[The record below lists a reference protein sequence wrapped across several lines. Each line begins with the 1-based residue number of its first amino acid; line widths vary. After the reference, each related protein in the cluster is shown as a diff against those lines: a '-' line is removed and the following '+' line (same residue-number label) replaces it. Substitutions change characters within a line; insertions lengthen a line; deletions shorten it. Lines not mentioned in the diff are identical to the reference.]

1 MLKCRVANLIG
12 VGSAALIALLLPLLM
27 AAAGTVLSGRL
38 TSSDNQE
45 HDNPSP
51 KLPDGR
57 QRAFPTAEG
66 FGAAAVGGRGGRIFY
81 VTTVKESGPGTLREC
96 IEAAGPRNCVFRVAG
111 TIILDDA
118 PLIIRNPFITIAG
131 ETAPGGGIAIRNS
144 KRQPRPSVSIE
155 TNDVIIRHI
164 RIRPGP
170 HAVEACCSGALGLYT
185 KAATN
190 IMLDHLSVS
199 WGSDET
205 VDSEDATNITLQ
217 WALVGEPLLN
227 GGPGKRNRARN
238 ALFTKGGNITVHHS
252 LFVHGQFRNPQ
263 IKMAVPG
270 AVADVVN
277 NVLFSPQWQ
286 YVITLGDEWTKINAN
301 IVGNYK
307 VAGKKITSDRLVHLM
322 PESGKGFSVYL
333 SDNVDETYRTDEH
346 QREDAALEPQFRRY
360 IVAEPFTVPAV
371 RTTSPERAYLD
382 VLENAGAT
390 KPKRDAVDE
399 RLVRQVRNRSG
410 KLLESDPEKVGGWPE
425 LADGAAYPDGDKDGI
440 DDGWEKRSG
449 LDPTNPQDGAADK
462 DGDGWTN
469 FEEFTHELAGDDQ
482 ALVTSRPVS
491 KEAPPD

>member
-1 MLKCRVANLIG
+1 MLKRRVANLIG
-12 VGSAALIALLLPLLM
+12 VSFAVLITLLLASLIAD
-27 AAAGTVLSGRL
+27 AGVTALSERL
-38 TSSDNQE
+38 TRSENDNL
-45 HDNPSP
+45 SP
-51 KLPDGR
+51 NLPDGR

-81 VTTVKESGPGTLREC
+81 VTTVEESGPGTLRQC
-96 IEAAGPRNCVFRVAG
+96 IEATGPRNCVFRVAG
-111 TIILDDA
+111 TIVLDDA
-118 PLIIRNPFITIAG
+118 PLVIRNPFITIAG

-144 KRQPRPSVSIE
+144 DQQIRPSVSIE

-190 IMLDHLSVS
+190 IMLDHISFS

-205 VDSEDATNITLQ
+205 VDSEDATNFTLQ
-217 WALVGEPLLN
+217 WALIGEPLLK

-238 ALFTKGGNITVHHS
+238 ALFTQGGTLTVHHS
-252 LFVHGQFRNPQ
+252 LFVDGQFRNPQ
-263 IKMAVPG
+263 IKMAEPG

-277 NVLFSPQWQ
+277 NVLFSPRWQ
-286 YVITLGDEWTKINAN
+286 YVITLGDEWSKINAN

-307 VAGKKITSDRLVHLM
+307 IAGKKITSDHLVHILE
-322 PESGKGFSVYL
+322 ESGKGFSVYL
-333 SDNVDETYRTDEH
+333 RDNFDETYRDDEH
-346 QREDAALEPQFRRY
+346 QREDAALAPKFRRY
-360 IVAEPFTVPAV
+360 VVNEPFIAPPV
-371 RTTSPERAYLD
+371 RTTSAERAYLD

-410 KLLESDPEKVGGWPE
+410 KLLESDPEEVGGWPQLE
-425 LADGAAYPDGDKDGI
+425 SGAAYPDEDGDGI
-440 DDGWEKRSG
+440 EDRWEQLSG
-449 LDPTNPQDGAADK
+449 LDPTDSQDGASDK

-469 FEEFTHELAGDDQ
+469 FEEFTHQLAGD
-482 ALVTSRPVS
+482 V
-491 KEAPPD
+491 

>member
-1 MLKCRVANLIG
+1 MSKRRVTNPIG
-12 VGSAALIALLLPLLM
+12 VGFAVVITLLLASLIAD
-27 AAAGTVLSGRL
+27 AGVTVLSERL
-38 TSSDNQE
+38 TSSKNQE
-45 HDNPSP
+45 HSMLSS

-66 FGAAAVGGRGGRIFY
+66 FGAAAVGGRGGRVIF
-81 VTTVKESGPGTLREC
+81 VTTIEESGPGTLREC

-118 PLIIRNPFITIAG
+118 PLVIRNPFITIAG

-144 KRQPRPSVSIE
+144 NKQVRPSLAIE

-190 IMLDHLSVS
+190 IMLDHISFS

-205 VDSEDATNITLQ
+205 VDSESATNFTLQ

-227 GGPGKRNRARN
+227 GGPGKKNRARN

-252 LFVHGQFRNPQ
+252 LFVDGQFRNPQ
-263 IKMAVPG
+263 IKMAEPG

-286 YVITLGDEWTKINAN
+286 YVITLGDEWAKINAN

-307 VAGKKITSDRLVHLM
+307 VAGKKITSDHLVHLLE
-322 PESGKGFSVYL
+322 ESGKGFSVYL
-333 SDNVDETYRTDEH
+333 RDNFDETYHTNAH
-346 QREDAALEPQFRRY
+346 QREDAVLTPKFRRY
-360 IVAEPFTVPAV
+360 IVKEPFIAPPV

-390 KPKRDAVDE
+390 KPKRDPVDE

-410 KLLESDPEKVGGWPE
+410 KLLKSDPEEVGGWPKLE
-425 LADGAAYPDGDKDGI
+425 GGAAYRDEDRDGI
-440 DDGWEKRSG
+440 EDGWEQRSG
-449 LDPTNPQDGAADK
+449 LDPTDPQDGASDK

-469 FEEFTHELAGDDQ
+469 FEEFTHELAGD
-482 ALVTSRPVS
+482 V
-491 KEAPPD
+491 